1 MSIARA
7 RALRASPTDA
17 ERLLWLKLRDRNIV
31 GAKFR
36 RQVPFPPYTV
46 DFCCFEAKLIVE
58 VDGSQHA
65 ERVAQDAA
73 RTRRLEGDGF
83 SVIRFW
89 NNDVLVNTDGVLE
102 QILTELNKR
111 GAPFIALSARPR
123 AEAKSAKTRSRR
135 QVMAARSSASHV
147 AGERQ
152 GEEAPASRS
161 SAAVH
166 IHPIRVYFEDTD
178 AGGMV
183 YYANYLKFAERAR
196 TEMLRSAG
204 VSHAEMVAQDGLML
218 VVRRC
223 VAEYH
228 RSARLDDELEIETRL
243 SGLTGASILLDQSIR
258 RGSEILVEI
267 TVTIA
272 CVTKEG
278 RATRLPER
286 LRQAVGSSPS
296 P

>member
-7 RALRASPTDA
+7 RELRASSTDA
-17 ERLLWLKLRDRNIV
+17 ERLLWLKLRDRRVV

-36 RQVPFPPYTV
+36 RQVEFPPYTV

-73 RTRRLEGDGF
+73 RTRRLESDGF

-89 NNDVLVNTDGVLE
+89 NNDVLINTQGVLE
-102 QILTELNKR
+102 AILTELNKR
-111 GAPFIALSARPR
+111 GAPFIAEQPRPR
-123 AEAKSAKTRSRR
+123 SGAERARVRPRR
-135 QVMAARSSASHV
+135 KVMAAKSSVSSLE
-147 AGERQ
+147 G
-152 GEEAPASRS
+152 APEMAPT
-161 SAAVH
+161 H

-196 TEMLRSAG
+196 TEMLRAAG
-204 VSHAEMVAQDGLML
+204 FNHAQMVAQDGLML
-218 VVRRC
+218 VVKRC
-223 VAEYH
+223 TAEYH
-228 RSARLDDELEIETRL
+228 RSARLDDALEVETRVA
-243 SGLTGASILLDQSIR
+243 GVAGASILLDQVVR
-258 RGSEILVEI
+258 RGSEVLVEI
-267 TVTIA
+267 AVTIA

-286 LRQAVGSSPS
+286 LRQAVGSGTSAIN
-296 P
+296 

>member
-1 MSIARA
+1 LSIARA
-7 RALRASPTDA
+7 RELRTDSTDA
-17 ERLLWLKLRDRNIV
+17 ERLLWLKLRNRRLV

-36 RQVPFPPYTV
+36 RQVSFPPYTV

-65 ERVAQDAA
+65 ERVAQDAV
-73 RTRRLEGDGF
+73 RTKRLEGDGF

-89 NNDVLVNTDGVLE
+89 NNDVLTNTDGVLE
-102 QILTELNKR
+102 AIMTELNR
-111 GAPFIALSARPR
+111 GAPFPAPR
-123 AEAKSAKTRSRR
+123 RKTEAGRAKTRRR
-135 QVMAARSSASHV
+135 VMAARSRVSSPLV
-147 AGERQ
+147 GEGQ
-152 GEEAPASRS
+152 GEGAPASKN
-161 SAAVH
+161 AAPTH
-166 IHPIRVYFEDTD
+166 LHPIRVYFEDTD

-204 VSHAEMVAQDGLML
+204 INHAAMVAQDGLML

-223 VAEYH
+223 TAEFR
-228 RSARLDDELEIETRL
+228 RSARLDDELTVETRV
-243 SGLTGASILLDQSIR
+243 SGLAGASILLDQVIR
-258 RGSEILVEI
+258 RGSEVLVEI

-272 CVTKEG
+272 CVTKKG

-286 LRQAVGSSPS
+286 LRASIAIN
-296 P
+296 

>member
-1 MSIARA
+1 MRA
-7 RALRASPTDA
+7 ASV
-17 ERLLWLKLRDRNIV
+17 KS
-31 GAKFR
+31 
-36 RQVPFPPYTV
+36 PP
-46 DFCCFEAKLIVE
+46 
-58 VDGSQHA
+58 Q
-65 ERVAQDAA
+65 AQ
-73 RTRRLEGDGF
+73 
-83 SVIRFW
+83 
-89 NNDVLVNTDGVLE
+89 
-102 QILTELNKR
+102 
-111 GAPFIALSARPR
+111 
-123 AEAKSAKTRSRR
+123 
-135 QVMAARSSASHV
+135 
-147 AGERQ
+147 
-152 GEEAPASRS
+152 
-161 SAAVH
+161 AVH

-286 LRQAVGSSPS
+286 LRQAVGGSPS